1 MGGIEAGLRQRLRW
15 LRAFQARCGSTA
27 GVDTQ
32 RPSPSSGTGT
42 WPVLPPLPFALTPAG
57 PTGLSGPCELWL
69 LDGSQLQ
76 GCLSAFH
83 DGDLALDL
91 VLPGQRRPLC
101 VPLGRLQY
109 LHLDTL
115 PEIEGTLGQLQGPRV
130 AVHGPASEP
139 LLAECLG
146 ERTVSCGHWLLLR
159 TAPGRVGQWFLPR
172 HRAVT
177 LRCLESGPLPGT
189 ALS

>member
-1 MGGIEAGLRQRLRW
+1 MRPA
-15 LRAFQARCGSTA
+15 GSTD
-27 GVDTQ
+27 GVETP
-32 RPSPSSGTGT
+32 RSSPSSCTGS
-42 WPVLPPLPFALTPAG
+42 WPVLPPLPVALAPAG

-115 PEIEGTLGQLQGPRV
+115 PEAQDGLDEARGPRV
-130 AVHGPASEP
+130 LVQGPASDP

-159 TAPGRVGQWFLPR
+159 TPAGRVGQWFLPR

-177 LRCLESGPLPGT
+177 LRCLETGKPSET
-189 ALS
+189 AGR

>member
-1 MGGIEAGLRQRLRW
+1 M
-15 LRAFQARCGSTA
+15 
-27 GVDTQ
+27 DTQ
-32 RPSPSSGTGT
+32 RPSPSSSPGT
-42 WPVLPPLPFALTPAG
+42 WPLLPPLPVALTPAG

-101 VPLGRLQY
+101 VPVGRLQY

-115 PEIEGTLGQLQGPRV
+115 PETQDGLGELHGPRV
-130 AVHGPASEP
+130 ALHGPASEP

-146 ERTVSCGHWLLLR
+146 ERTVSGGHWLLLR

-177 LRCLESGPLPGT
+177 LRCLESGPPPGT
-189 ALS
+189 PLS

>member
-1 MGGIEAGLRQRLRW
+1 MGASRAGFRQRLRW
-15 LRAFQARCGSTA
+15 LRAATGLPGSTE
-27 GVDTQ
+27 GVETP
-32 RPSPSSGTGT
+32 RPAPVNSAAS
-42 WPVLPPLPFALTPAG
+42 WPVLPPLPVALTPAG
-57 PTGLSGPCELWL
+57 PTGVSGPCELWL

-91 VLPGQRRPLC
+91 ELPGQRRPLC
-101 VPLGRLQY
+101 VPLSRLQY
-109 LHLDTL
+109 LHLDGP
-115 PEIEGTLGQLQGPRV
+115 PEAPDGLGELHGPRV
-130 AVHGPASEP
+130 ALHGPASEP

-172 HRAVT
+172 HRAVS
-177 LRCLESGPLPGT
+177 LRCLETGAPL
-189 ALS
+189 S